1 MSEPIDDG
9 SEARRTVSDDVGTP
23 RWVRVSLVVAAAA
36 VLLVVVLLLLGGHGP
51 GRHSA
56 PQGSDHTSPAAAYP

>member
-1 MSEPIDDG
+1 MAEPIDDG
-9 SEARRTVSDDVGTP
+9 TEAGRSGGDDVGTP
-23 RWVRVSLVVAAAA
+23 RWVRVSLVIAAAV
-36 VLLVVVLLLLGGHGP
+36 VLLVVVTLLLGGHGP

>member
-1 MSEPIDDG
+1 MAEPIDDDTQ
-9 SEARRTVSDDVGTP
+9 ARRAAGDDGGTP
-23 RWVRVSLVVAAAA
+23 RWVRVSLIIAAAF
-36 VLLVVVLLLLGGHGP
+36 VLLVIVLLLQGGHGP

>member
-1 MSEPIDDG
+1 MAEPVEDG
-9 SEARRTVSDDVGTP
+9 TEEDRAASDGGGTP
-23 RWVRVSLVVAAAA
+23 RWVRVSLIIAAAV

-56 PQGSDHTSPAAAYP
+56 PQGSDHTSPTAAYP